1 MARLAGKTAVITG
14 GASGIGRAAAERFRQ
29 EGATVIVADI
39 EEEVGDHELVRCD
52 VTVAEDVERLASRAI
67 ERLGHVDIVFA
78 NAGIS
83 SHADSTAMTERDWD
97 RLFDIDV
104 KGLWLVCRAFL
115 PRMLDR
121 GSGAIIL
128 TASQLGLVGYPGLAA
143 YGAAKAA
150 AINLARALAAETG
163 AHGVRVNALCPGPTL
178 TPGLQRWF
186 EEVGEPGVAEQL
198 AGSTLL
204 GRLAS
209 PDEIA
214 AAALFLASDD
224 SSYVTGTALVA
235 DGGYTAV

>member
-1 MARLAGKTAVITG
+1 MGRLEGKTAVITG
-14 GASGIGRAAAERFRQ
+14 GASGIGRAAAERFRL
-29 EGATVIVADI
+29 EGATVLVADI
-39 EEEVGDHELVRCD
+39 EEEAGDHELVRCD
-52 VTVAEDVERLASRAI
+52 VTVADDVEELAFRAT
-67 ERLGHVDIVFA
+67 ERLGHVDILFA
-78 NAGIS
+78 NAGVS
-83 SHADSTAMTERDWD
+83 SHADSTTMIEEDWD
-97 RLFDIDV
+97 RLFEIDV

-121 GSGAIIL
+121 GTGAIIL

-150 AINLARALAAETG
+150 AINLARSLAAETS
-163 AHGVRVNALCPGPTL
+163 AHGIRVNALCPGPTL

-186 EEVGEPGVAEQL
+186 GEVGDQDVAQKL

-209 PDEIA
+209 PEEIA

-235 DGGYTAV
+235 DGGYTAI